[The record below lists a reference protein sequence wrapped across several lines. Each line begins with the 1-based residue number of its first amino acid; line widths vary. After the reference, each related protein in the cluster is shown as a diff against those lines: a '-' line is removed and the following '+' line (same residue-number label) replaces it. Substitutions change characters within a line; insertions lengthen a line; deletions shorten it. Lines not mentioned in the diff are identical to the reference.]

1 MIITTFILFLLLI
14 GHTASVRVLDFT
26 GARSGRPKSSLSSAT
41 LISGQELRL
50 PNRFV
55 LCFSTKLSK
64 LDGKSS
70 FVLYGE
76 NDKPWLAFSFWSKGT
91 KVALWAEV
99 QTIWTEFHYEDED
112 NEPWTHV
119 WLKVCADV

>member
-1 MIITTFILFLLLI
+1 MIIKTVFLCLLLS
-14 GHTASVRVLDFT
+14 GHTSSVRVLDFS
-26 GARSGRPKSSLSSAT
+26 GARSGGPGSGLSSAT
-41 LISGQELRL
+41 LASGQGLRL
-50 PNRFV
+50 PHRFII
-55 LCFSTKLSK
+55 CFCTKLSK